1 MAQKKNKQQ
10 RRKKQPQAQNLQAT
24 VRNAVQAGLKSLP
37 KGTFKALGTVIGAK
51 MGHPALGGT
60 MGNAL
65 SRFTGYGDY
74 VANNLVKSEGYDGQ
88 SIPKFGSAKGGTRI
102 THAEY
107 LGDIASSTSFNANVF
122 RINPGDART
131 FPWLSQIADGY
142 EKYRFRSLIFTY
154 RSISSEYST
163 TQTLGAVIAAAQYDV
178 LDPSFTS
185 KSQMENYHT
194 AISTKPS
201 NNLLFGVECKPSS
214 TAADE
219 LYLRYGPTIPANAD
233 ARLYDLAN
241 VTIATQGMNATQFT
255 AGEWWVSYDVELFY
269 PNINFSSYG
278 TSTILYHGFT
288 NTASATN
295 IFNGLVTRYSN
306 MNTAPTGSNN
316 VLSFPSTING
326 GVINLLVY
334 VYSQTAVTT
343 AGGALSNASSTNCA
357 PIQILN
363 NAQSNSISTG
373 WNVGTFRLTFQCLY
387 GVSGASPTITLNA
400 PAAAAGTSYTG
411 TEVFAIL
418 CPYDLN

>member
-1 MAQKKNKQQ
+1 MAQGKKNKKQQ
-10 RRKKQPQAQNLQAT
+10 KKQPQTQQIQNA
-24 VRNAVQAGLKSLP
+24 VRNAVQAGLRSLP
-37 KGTFKALGTVIGAK
+37 KGTFRNAGTLIGAK

-60 MGNAL
+60 MGSAL
-65 SRFTGYGDY
+65 SKFTGYGDY
-74 VANNLVKSEGYDGQ
+74 VTNNLIKGDGYDGK

-107 LGDIASSTSFNANVF
+107 LGDISSSVGFEGTVF
-122 RINPGDART
+122 KVNPGDAVT

-163 TQTLGAVIAAAQYDV
+163 SQTLGAVIAAAQYDV
-178 LDPSFTS
+178 LDPAFTT

-241 VTIATQGMNATQFT
+241 VTVATQGMNTVFA

-278 TSTILYHGFT
+278 TSTIVYHGFT
-288 NTASATN
+288 NTGSATN
-295 IFNGLVTRYSN
+295 LFNGLVTRYSN
-306 MNTAPTGSNN
+306 LNSSPVGSNN
-316 VLSFPSTING
+316 KLTFPSSISG
-326 GVINLLVY
+326 GVINLIVY
-334 VYSQTAVTT
+334 NYSSTQVTT
-343 AGGALSNASSTNCA
+343 AGGAISNASSTNCELL
-357 PIQILN
+357 QIMN
-363 NAQSNSISTG
+363 NGAATVISTG
-373 WNVGTFRLTFQCLY
+373 WLVGAFRCTYQACY
-387 GVSGASPTITLNA
+387 SVTAASPSITLSV

-411 TEVFAIL
+411 CEVFAIL
-418 CPYDLN
+418 SPYNFN